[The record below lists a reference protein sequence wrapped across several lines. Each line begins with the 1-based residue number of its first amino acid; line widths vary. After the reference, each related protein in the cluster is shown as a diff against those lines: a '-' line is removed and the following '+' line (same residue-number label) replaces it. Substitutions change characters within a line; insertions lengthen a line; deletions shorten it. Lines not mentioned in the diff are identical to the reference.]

1 MTAGENV
8 SCRLH
13 EQAYY
18 RHGSEGK
25 ITRRTANS
33 LVSFGL
39 RKSDACLFN
48 CKMRACSTRSGQA
61 ESTFGLFWLT
71 AHDDDGIAFEQDV
84 NARASFAPDP
94 ARLTHG

>member
-25 ITRRTANS
+25 ITRRTANPF
-33 LVSFGL
+33 VRFGL
-39 RKSDACLFN
+39 RKSDACLLN
-48 CKMRACSTRSGQA
+48 CKMRARSTRSGQA
-61 ESTFGLFWLT
+61 ERAFGLFRLT
-71 AHDDDGIAFEQDV
+71 AHDDDGIAFEPDV
-84 NARASFAPDP
+84 NACAPFAPDP
-94 ARLTHG
+94 ARLARG